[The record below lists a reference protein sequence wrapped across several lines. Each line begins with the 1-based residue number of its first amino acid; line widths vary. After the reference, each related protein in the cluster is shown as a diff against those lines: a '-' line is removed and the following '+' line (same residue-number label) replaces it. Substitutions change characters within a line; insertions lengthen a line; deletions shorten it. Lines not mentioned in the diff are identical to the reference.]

1 MDSLKSIL
9 DKKNYDLVLSLTS
22 DATDPESLIYRAS
35 AYLGKGDAKSA
46 RDIFVNNRDALYLF
60 NPLLTLK
67 STFEIRYILGE
78 YDEAYADLAYFNEKP
93 YASQEVEEY
102 LKALPS
108 LIRQNERNSQLAKN
122 YSPDEIKKIL
132 STSQD
137 DYEVLSL
144 LNRLSSSPMN
154 DYISYVEE
162 ILVSQRNASVKTFA
176 LLLLVSIHYDKSVTF
191 SKGEMVYHL
200 LPKDLQPPFVGE
212 SYDNFEN
219 NLSDMAKDP
228 SVFAVAK
235 NLFSDYVLDL
245 YPEKAF
251 LGEDDRLTMA
261 SLLLLAQE
269 YLHSSLGISG
279 YLETYHLK
287 GEDVTKK
294 KDEIASILAKEK
306 PLRL

>member
-9 DKKNYDLVLSLTS
+9 DKKNYDLVLSLTEGT
-22 DATDPESLIYRAS
+22 ADPESLVYRAS
-35 AYLGKGDAKSA
+35 AFLGKGDAKNA

-67 STFEIRYILGE
+67 SNFEIRYILGE
-78 YDEAYADLAYFNEKP
+78 FDEAYADLAYFNEKP

-108 LIRQNERNSQLAKN
+108 LIRQNERNTELAKN
-122 YSPDEIKKIL
+122 YSPEEIKKIL
-132 STSQD
+132 STSKD

-144 LNRLSSSPMN
+144 LNRLSNVPMD

-176 LLLLVSIHYDKSVTF
+176 LLLLVSIHYSKSVTF
-191 SKGEMVYHL
+191 SKDAKVYHL
-200 LPKDLQPPFVGE
+200 VPKDLEAPFVGE
-212 SYDNFEN
+212 SYDNFSN

-228 SVFAVAK
+228 SVYGVAK
-235 NLFSDYVLDL
+235 NLFSDYVLAL

-251 LGEDDRLTMA
+251 AGEEDRLTMA
-261 SLLLLAQE
+261 ALLLLAQE
-269 YLHSSLGISG
+269 YLRSSLGIAG
-279 YLETYHLK
+279 YLEDYHLK
-287 GEDVTKK
+287 EADVRKK
-294 KDEIASILAKEK
+294 KEEIAAILAKEK